1 MNEARY
7 GVLAQH
13 RFETAPY
20 TTAPAL
26 VADPCHE
33 HIDRVQKDNSM
44 NTNP

>member
-7 GVLAQH
+7 SVLAQH

-20 TTAPAL
+20 TTTPAL

-33 HIDRVQKDNSM
+33 LIDRVQKDNSM
-44 NTNP
+44 DISI